1 MRDLLSKLDTI
12 VSETELKN
20 PKNLQDKLN
29 ALADLEKDPVASSDP
44 EISSAITQ
52 KKSDLEREAKSK
64 DVEESFQIGDAFGIS
79 FSEDFEIGTEI
90 VGFLEDGIVVEL
102 DDSALEMLTNEG
114 LLFLEGEVVTEG
126 KIKGVDGKACW
137 KGKRYA
143 GKVKKA
149 DGTFKDKC
157 VPVGEDHGPE
167 NPDAPVN
174 YGEYDREGDMAK
186 DDLRTIDDAAEELYS
201 ILRADDNLP
210 EWVQSKITKA
220 VDYIDTARD
229 YMKAQNYEEGVAE
242 GDYPDGSSVKTPDS
256 SEWQQ
261 QYQQA
266 VEKVNKAKTQQE
278 YEAASERAGK
288 IKDFL
293 ASKGI
298 KVGPVLGKGMAEGDV
313 DEAKYQGR
321 EVPLGKKMAGDVKK
335 SKVYVRKPNGNIV
348 KVNFGDKKMRIKKS
362 NPARRK
368 SFRAR
373 HNCANPGPRHK
384 ARYWSC
390 RSW

>member
-1 MRDLLSKLDTI
+1 MRDLLSKLDAI

-20 PKNLQDKLN
+20 PEDLQAKRKALQDLQMDPVASEDPEISQAIIQRK
-29 ALADLEKDPVASSDP
+29 ADLEK
-44 EISSAITQ
+44 
-52 KKSDLEREAKSK
+52 EAKAKGFS
-64 DVEESFQIGDAFGIS
+64 ESFQIGDAFGIS
-79 FSEDFEIGTEI
+79 FSEDHEIATEI
-90 VGFLEDGIVVEL
+90 VDILEDGIVIEL
-102 DDSALEMLTNEG
+102 DDTAIDMLTNEG
-114 LLFLEGEVVTEG
+114 LEFLEGELVED
-126 KIKGVDGKACW
+126 KQKGVDGKACW
-137 KGKRYA
+137 KGYKRMGTKQKG
-143 GKVKKA
+143 GKTVDNCVKM
-149 DGTFKDKC
+149 
-157 VPVGEDHGPE
+157 EDHGPE
-167 NPDAPVN
+167 NPKDPVN

-201 ILRADDNLP
+201 ILQADENLP

-229 YMKAQNYEEGVAE
+229 YMKAQKYEEGSIEEYGDTAKGQKMLTRVQKRAVDRVTSKKADTDPAYAKKNADTANRAWDRFGEKEKYGE
-242 GDYPDGSSVKTPDS
+242 GV
-256 SEWQQ
+256 
-261 QYQQA
+261 
-266 VEKVNKAKTQQE
+266 
-278 YEAASERAGK
+278 
-288 IKDFL
+288 
-293 ASKGI
+293 
-298 KVGPVLGKGMAEGDV
+298 AEGDV

>member
-1 MRDLLSKLDTI
+1 MRDLISKLDAILLEST
-12 VSETELKN
+12 T
-20 PKNLQDKLN
+20 LQDLKQHP
-29 ALADLEKDPVASSDP
+29 AADDP
-44 EISSAITQ
+44 EIQRAIADKEKQQ
-52 KKSDLEREAKSK
+52 KDNT
-64 DVEESFQIGDAFGIS
+64 DESMFEIGDAFGIS
-79 FSEDFEIGTEI
+79 FSEDHEIATEI
-90 VGFLEDGIVVEL
+90 VDILDDGIVIEL
-102 DDSALEMLTNEG
+102 DDTALNMLANEG
-114 LLFLEGEVVTEG
+114 LEFLEGELVED
-126 KIKGVDGKACW
+126 KQKGVDGKACW
-137 KGKRYA
+137 KGYKRMGTKQKG
-143 GKVKKA
+143 GKTVDNCVKM
-149 DGTFKDKC
+149 
-157 VPVGEDHGPE
+157 EDHGPE
-167 NPDAPVN
+167 NPNAPVN

-186 DDLRTIDDAAEELYS
+186 DDLRTIDDAVEELYS

-229 YMKAQNYEEGVAE
+229 YMKAQKYEEGV
-242 GDYPDGSSVKTPDS
+242 T
-256 SEWQQ
+256 
-261 QYQQA
+261 
-266 VEKVNKAKTQQE
+266 
-278 YEAASERAGK
+278 
-288 IKDFL
+288 
-293 ASKGI
+293 
-298 KVGPVLGKGMAEGDV
+298 EGDV

>member
-1 MRDLLSKLDTI
+1 MRDLLSKLDAI

-20 PKNLQDKLN
+20 PDDLQAKRKALQDLQMDPVASKDPEISQ
-29 ALADLEKDPVASSDP
+29 AIIQRKADLEK
-44 EISSAITQ
+44 
-52 KKSDLEREAKSK
+52 EAKSK
-64 DVEESFQIGDAFGIS
+64 GFAESFQIGDAFGIS
-79 FSEDFEIGTEI
+79 FSEDHEIATEI
-90 VGFLEDGIVVEL
+90 VDILEDGIVIEL
-102 DDSALEMLTNEG
+102 DNIALDMLTNEG
-114 LLFLEGEVVTEG
+114 LEFLEGELVED
-126 KIKGVDGKACW
+126 KQKGVDGKACW
-137 KGKRYA
+137 KGYKRMGTKQKG
-143 GKVKKA
+143 GKTVDNCVKM
-149 DGTFKDKC
+149 
-157 VPVGEDHGPE
+157 EDHGPE
-167 NPDAPVN
+167 DPKDPVN

-186 DDLRTIDDAAEELYS
+186 DDLRTIDSAAEELYS
-201 ILRADDNLP
+201 ILQADDNLP

-229 YMKAQNYEEGVAE
+229 YMKAQKYEEGVAE
-242 GDYPDGSSVKTPDS
+242 
-256 SEWQQ
+256 
-261 QYQQA
+261 A
-266 VEKVNKAKTQQE
+266 
-278 YEAASERAGK
+278 
-288 IKDFL
+288 
-293 ASKGI
+293 
-298 KVGPVLGKGMAEGDV
+298 DV